1 MICYRV
7 QASTARRDTRY
18 RAYVYGADLV
28 ADRVYGV
35 YTELQRTEVSRLV
48 AGN

>member
-28 ADRVYGV
+28 AGRVYGV

-48 AGN
+48 ADN